1 MRHFLDINQ
10 ISKTILR
17 SMINDA
23 KLLKKG
29 RIGKPNGVLDEL
41 RFLDGYIGG
50 LIFEKPSTR
59 TRVSFD
65 VGIRQMGG
73 QAMTFA
79 AMDLQLSNGE
89 NIADTANVLSRY
101 LDFIMIRT
109 FDESVMLDLASHS
122 SIPVIN
128 GLTNCS
134 HPCQVMADILT
145 FEELRGS
152 IEGKKVIWLGDGNNV
167 CTSYI
172 HAAAQF
178 GFNLVVASPK
188 EFEPDPEAIKWAN
201 QSGTFVKL
209 ITDPIKAIENADL
222 VVTDTYTSMHHQ
234 KLNSNERFEM
244 FRGYQVNSELMSKA
258 SKRAIFLHCLPAHR
272 NFEVTD
278 EVIDGP
284 QSAVFQGAENRM
296 HIQKTIMKW
305 CIKGSE

>member
-23 KLLKKG
+23 KLIKKE
-29 RIGKPNGVLDEL
+29 RIGKTNGFLDES

-73 QAMTFA
+73 QSMTFSA
-79 AMDLQLSNGE
+79 IDLQLGNGE
-89 NIADTANVLSRY
+89 NIADTAKVLSRY
-101 LDFIMIRT
+101 LDFVMIRT
-109 FDESVMLDLASHS
+109 FDESVILELASHS

-167 CTSYI
+167 CASYI

-188 EFEPDPEAIKWAN
+188 GFEPDSKAINWAN
-201 QSGTFVKL
+201 QFGTFVKL
-209 ITDPIKAIENADL
+209 ISDPFEAIKNADL
-222 VVTDTYTSMHHQ
+222 VVTDTHTSMHDQ
-234 KLNSNERFEM
+234 KLNLNERFEI

-258 SKRAIFLHCLPAHR
+258 SKAAIFLHCLPAHR

-284 QSAVFQGAENRM
+284 QSAVFQAAENRM

-305 CIKGSE
+305 CVKGS